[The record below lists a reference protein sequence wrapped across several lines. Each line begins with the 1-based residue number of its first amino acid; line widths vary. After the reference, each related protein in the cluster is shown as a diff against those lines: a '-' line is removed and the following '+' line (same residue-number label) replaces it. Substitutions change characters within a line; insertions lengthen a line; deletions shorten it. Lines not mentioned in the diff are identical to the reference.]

1 MNFYSNYSISPP
13 MTSSSMVVS
22 GSTSAFPSSMY
33 GSFDSVMNA
42 IPQPSVSRGPFN
54 LSAAVPSIDEDD
66 SNSNGKPQP
75 KNGKKQGYYS
85 AEVLADGYHYRKYG
99 QKFSRSSP
107 YPTCYYK
114 CAHPGC
120 PVKRHISRD
129 ADGKLNNH
137 YRGSHTHVPP
147 QIRRVEVTSQEEFI
161 SVVTEECKFLGD
173 WVESEGPTATEKKS
187 SSERKLVV
195 VAKGPVD
202 TADDSFHWKKYGSK
216 IVKSSTVQKSYYRC
230 AHPACP
236 AKRLIQ
242 KPTDTKG
249 DVETTVVYQGAHNHP
264 IAPREPKVEVVQS
277 GPVIPEDVIAN
288 ASPLLAATVPETS
301 LGPMGV
307 LTNGQRVLVVP
318 TPDQSMSSALLYST
332 GLGSI
337 WDNAVP
343 QDLHG
348 GAGME
353 LSNLPSIPPI
363 SAINTFGV

>member
-1 MNFYSNYSISPP
+1 MNFSSSFSISPP
-13 MTSSSMVVS
+13 MRSSSVVVS
-22 GSTSAFPSSMY
+22 GSTSAYSSTMY
-33 GSFDSVMNA
+33 SFNSTMNSL
-42 IPQPSVSRGPFN
+42 PQPSITRGIFSSSVS
-54 LSAAVPSIDEDD
+54 SASIDEEMDV
-66 SNSNGKPQP
+66 SAQGKTQG
-75 KNGKKQGYYS
+75 GKKTQQGGYYS

-129 ADGKLNNH
+129 ADGKITNS

-161 SVVTEECKFLGD
+161 SVVAEECKFLGD

-195 VAKGPVD
+195 VAKGAVD

-242 KPTDTKG
+242 KPADTKG

-264 IAPREPKVEVVQS
+264 MAPREPKVEVVQS
-277 GPVIPEDVIAN
+277 GRAPPEEDIMAN
-288 ASPLLAATVPETS
+288 ASPLLSATVPES

-348 GAGME
+348 GVGME
-353 LSNLPSIPPI
+353 LSRLPSIPPI
-363 SAINTFGV
+363 SAFGV